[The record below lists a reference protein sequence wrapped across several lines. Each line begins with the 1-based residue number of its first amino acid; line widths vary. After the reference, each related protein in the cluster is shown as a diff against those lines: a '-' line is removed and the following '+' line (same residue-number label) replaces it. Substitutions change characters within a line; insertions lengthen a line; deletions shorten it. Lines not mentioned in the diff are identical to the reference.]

1 MVKKK
6 CCVLNFFLLHLLF
19 VLVLSNAFAVSS
31 DSSFHYIHA
40 KRGSVRSAAV
50 KLVFR
55 WIGKGRLK
63 EEVRSKKFDTS
74 YAAAIPKKY
83 FSEIT
88 IDTQV
93 VQGRRVLTLSPRT
106 GYTQNKI
113 LYLHGGTF
121 LHNISKPHWNLIMAL
136 MRKTNATF
144 IVPDYPLAPFQ
155 TALNAFEMLRLLYE
169 QLLIQN
175 DSSKIIIIG
184 DSAGGGMGLSFI
196 QELKIDGLPQPQ
208 QLIMISPWLDITN
221 SNVDQELLK
230 KDPMLEPDGARVA
243 GKMWAGTLD
252 TRHYLV
258 SPING
263 DLSGLC
269 PVSVFVGGHDIL
281 LNDARKLQSL
291 MQQQQI
297 NLNYYEYPAMFH
309 VWIAATFLP
318 EAKVAIGQISELI
331 NKPFMK
337 GQ

>member
-1 MVKKK
+1 MLK
-6 CCVLNFFLLHLLF
+6 LFLPLLLF
-19 VLVLSNAFAVSS
+19 VLVLNHTFAKSS
-31 DSSFHYIHA
+31 DSSIHYIHA
-40 KRGSVRSAAV
+40 KRGSVRSVAV

-83 FSEIT
+83 FSEIK

-93 VQGRRVLTLSPRT
+93 VLGRRVLTLSPRT
-106 GYTQNKI
+106 DLAPTKI

-121 LHNISKPHWNLIMAL
+121 LHNISKPHWNLIMTL
-136 MRKTNATF
+136 MRKTHATF

-155 TALNAFEMLRLLYE
+155 TALQAFDMLDLIYK
-169 QLLIQN
+169 QLLQEN
-175 DSSKIIIIG
+175 EPSKIIIMG

-196 QELKIDGLPQPQ
+196 QKLKIEGLPQPQ

-258 SPING
+258 SPIYG

-269 PVSVFVGGHDIL
+269 QVSVFIGGHDIL
-281 LNDARKLQSL
+281 LNDSRKLQSL